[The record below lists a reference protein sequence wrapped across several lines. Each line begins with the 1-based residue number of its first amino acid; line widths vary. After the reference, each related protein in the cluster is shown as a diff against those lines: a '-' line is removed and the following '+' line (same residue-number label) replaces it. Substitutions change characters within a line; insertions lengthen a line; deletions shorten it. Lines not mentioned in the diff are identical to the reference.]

1 MQDLE
6 EKQTKRGTKGVKV
19 LKGAEF
25 AKYAEGLKA
34 KAKEHKKLK
43 GVLEPKP

>member
-1 MQDLE
+1 
-6 EKQTKRGTKGVKV
+6 V

-43 GVLEPKP
+43 GVPRP